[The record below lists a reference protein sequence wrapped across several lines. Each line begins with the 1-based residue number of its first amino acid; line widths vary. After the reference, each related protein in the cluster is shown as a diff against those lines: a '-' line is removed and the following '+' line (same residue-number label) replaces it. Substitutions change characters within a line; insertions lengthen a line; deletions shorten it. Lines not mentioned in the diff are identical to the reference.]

1 MLRANP
7 NPPQAAPAP
16 RAPQATT
23 NKDKESHHRS
33 VREIVIQITTTT
45 DLISDVLPY
54 GALWYAEPNAID
66 HAISYAK
73 FRSRS
78 RDAAIRVF
86 DDMLM

>member
-1 MLRANP
+1 VLRANP
-7 NPPQAAPAP
+7 NPPQAAL
-16 RAPQATT
+16 APQATT

-33 VREIVIQITTTT
+33 VREIGIQITTTT

-54 GALWYAEPNAID
+54 GRPWYAEPNAIG

-78 RDAAIRVF
+78 HDSAIRVF

>member
-7 NPPQAAPAP
+7 NPPQAA

-23 NKDKESHHRS
+23 NKDKESHQRS
-33 VREIVIQITTTT
+33 VGEIVIQITTAT
-45 DLISDVLPY
+45 DLISHVLPY
-54 GALWYAEPNAID
+54 DALWYAEPNAIG

-78 RDAAIRVF
+78 HDSAIRVF

>member
-7 NPPQAAPAP
+7 NPPQAALAP
-16 RAPQATT
+16 RATT

-33 VREIVIQITTTT
+33 VREIVIQITTAT
-45 DLISDVLPY
+45 DLISHVLPY
-54 GALWYAEPNAID
+54 DALWYAEPNAIG

-78 RDAAIRVF
+78 HDSAIRVF

>member
-7 NPPQAAPAP
+7 NPPQAAL
-16 RAPQATT
+16 APQVAT

-33 VREIVIQITTTT
+33 VSEIVIQITTTT

-78 RDAAIRVF
+78 HDSAIRVF

>member
-1 MLRANP
+1 VLRANP
-7 NPPQAAPAP
+7 NPPQAA

-23 NKDKESHHRS
+23 NKDKESHQRS
-33 VREIVIQITTTT
+33 VGEIVIQITTTT

-78 RDAAIRVF
+78 HDSAIRVF